1 MSSFGGSRKIAW
13 LRTATVGAVRILLAI
28 LGAVQLA
35 EATSSYST
43 SAVHCCAHS
52 EQLNVSC
59 SRPDV
64 PVRAISYSHIA
75 RPQLGHAGV
84 LPTGCS
90 DDLNKLNWG
99 IAPLLA
105 RPTNSQQRNL
115 FRDWFCRGLR
125 EQLAGAHV
133 RFGSKADICSAQADV
148 RFVPKVDIAPGSL
161 TRAMAQVLARGRPQA
176 PCVHSR
182 VL

>member
-75 RPQLGHAGV
+75 RPQLGHAGI

-90 DDLNKLNWG
+90 DDLNKLDWG
-99 IAPLLA
+99 IASLLA
-105 RPTNSQQRNL
+105 LPTNPRQRNL
-115 FRDWFCRGLR
+115 FRASVYHGLP
-125 EQLAGAHV
+125 EQWVGPRV
-133 RFGSKADICSAQADV
+133 RFGSKADMCSAHADV
-148 RFVPKVDIAPGSL
+148 RFVPKADIAIKG
-161 TRAMAQVLARGRPQA
+161 AARPKLVQALFAVQCGRGVP
-176 PCVHSR
+176 
-182 VL
+182 